1 MTTQKRWCLI
11 TGKVPPLFCGGNAT
25 FVPTVNC
32 TTMPFLKSF
41 SVDTEKQNPFPFNI
55 PAIKF
60 ARQIKLDAKVTIF
73 VGDNGSGKSTLLE
86 SLAFWLNLP
95 LIGGH
100 INSHAGFEAAR
111 LLKPF
116 VQVEWSRQTPK
127 GFFFRAEDF
136 SDFVNS
142 VEKEKNKISGT
153 LSDLRGKVDDAIIEQ
168 MSESMNYTLHKM
180 RHDYG
185 ENMQAFSH
193 GEAYLKILQTRI
205 GNKGI
210 FLLDE
215 PEAALSPLRQLS
227 LIAFILEVLKTNNA
241 QFIIAT
247 HSPILMG
254 IPGATL
260 YEIQEEGM
268 RQVQYK
274 ETDHYRITKTFLD
287 NPEHYL
293 RHF

>member
-1 MTTQKRWCLI
+1 
-11 TGKVPPLFCGGNAT
+11 
-25 FVPTVNC
+25 
-32 TTMPFLKSF
+32 MPFIKSF
-41 SVDTEKQNPFPFNI
+41 SVDTEKQHPFPFNI
-55 PAIKF
+55 PAIRF

-86 SLAFWLNLP
+86 SLAFWLNIP
-95 LIGGH
+95 LIGGY
-100 INSHAGFEAAR
+100 ISSHAGFEAAR

-116 VQVEWSRQTPK
+116 LQVEWSRQTPK

-142 VEKEKNKISGT
+142 VEKEQNKINND
-153 LSDLRGKVDDAIIEQ
+153 LADLRGKVDDAIIAQ
-168 MSESMNYTLHKM
+168 MNDSMNYNLHNM
-180 RHDYG
+180 RRNYG

-205 GNKGI
+205 GDKGI

-227 LIAFILEVLKTNNA
+227 LMAFILEVLKNNNA

-260 YEIQEEGM
+260 YEIQEDGM
-268 RQVQYK
+268 QQVQYK

-293 RHF
+293 RHL